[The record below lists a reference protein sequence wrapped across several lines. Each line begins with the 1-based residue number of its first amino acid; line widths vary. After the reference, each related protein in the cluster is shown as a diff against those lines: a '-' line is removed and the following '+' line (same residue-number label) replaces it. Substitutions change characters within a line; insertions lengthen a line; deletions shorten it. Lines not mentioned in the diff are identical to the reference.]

1 MLQGRNV
8 CSNPDELLLRQFKDS
23 LARSTTSVTSFQDF
37 SEFRQR
43 KADPKCSLNDVNP
56 LNRAL
61 GIYPITR
68 RTPHSLRQHAD
79 LFVMSNRVWT
89 DSGRFRECPGMESLY
104 VVTHLSSMDP
114 RMHSSVK
121 HFYGQLAATGWLVDV
136 NRWDEK
142 AGLLTGCGVR
152 SQVIDVLEAQIKRR
166 PAMKKVSTAVTKQ
179 RRNFSQPKRT
189 IGLDLGDRNSWYCVL
204 DEGGQIRLEQRVRTN
219 AKALREVFGEMPRSR
234 IALETGTHSP
244 WISRL
249 LNDLGHEVIVA
260 NARKVRLIGESRK
273 KDDRLDAQTLAR
285 LARIDSVLLCPVKHR
300 SAQAQADLT
309 VIRARAALVR
319 ARTGLVN
326 SARSL
331 AKSYGERLRGCNVRN
346 MNPEKA
352 ESLSP
357 ELQVALEPLLHA
369 IESLSERIVEYNDRI
384 GALAEQRYP
393 QVELLK
399 QIKGVGTLIA
409 LTFLLTLEDPHRFR
423 KSRDVGCY
431 LGLQPGRRNSG
442 QSEPQMHIS
451 KEGDPYL
458 RTLLVQG
465 AQHILGPFGVD
476 CDLRRWGLKLAERGG
491 KSCKKRAIV
500 ATARKLAVLLHHLWV
515 SGEVYEPLHN
525 SSRATVAAA
534 A

>member
-1 MLQGRNV
+1 VNDAGSTARIIA
-8 CSNPDELLLRQFKDS
+8 DE
-23 LARSTTSVTSFQDF
+23 
-37 SEFRQR
+37 
-43 KADPKCSLNDVNP
+43 
-56 LNRAL
+56 
-61 GIYPITR
+61 
-68 RTPHSLRQHAD
+68 
-79 LFVMSNRVWT
+79 
-89 DSGRFRECPGMESLY
+89 
-104 VVTHLSSMDP
+104 
-114 RMHSSVK
+114 
-121 HFYGQLAATGWLVDV
+121 

-142 AGLLTGCGVR
+142 AGLRTGCGVR

-166 PAMKKVSTAVTKQ
+166 PAMKKVSIRAAAQ
-179 RRNFSQPKRT
+179 SRNISQQKLT
-189 IGLDLGDRNSWYCVL
+189 IGLDLGDRNSWYCVV
-204 DEGGQIRLEQRVRTN
+204 DETGQIQLEQRVRTS
-219 AKALREVFGEMPRSR
+219 AKALQEVFGAMPRSR
-234 IALETGTHSP
+234 IALEIGTHSP

-249 LNDLGHEVIVA
+249 LGELGHEVIVA

-285 LARIDSVLLCPVKHR
+285 LARIDPELLYPVKHR
-300 SAQAQADLT
+300 SAQAQADLMM
-309 VIRARAALVR
+309 IRARAGLVR

-326 SARSL
+326 TARGL

-357 ELQVALEPLLHA
+357 ELQAALEPLLNA
-369 IESLSERIVEYNDRI
+369 IESLSERIVEYNEGI
-384 GALAEQRYP
+384 EKLAQQSYP
-393 QVELLK
+393 QVALLK

-409 LTFLLTLEDPHRFR
+409 LTFFLTLEDPHRFR
-423 KSRDVGCY
+423 KSRDVGGY

-442 QSEPQMHIS
+442 QSEPQLHIS

-491 KSCKKRAIV
+491 KSGKKRAIV

-515 SGEVYEPLHN
+515 SGEAYEPLHN
-525 SSRATVAAA
+525 SSRVTLAAA